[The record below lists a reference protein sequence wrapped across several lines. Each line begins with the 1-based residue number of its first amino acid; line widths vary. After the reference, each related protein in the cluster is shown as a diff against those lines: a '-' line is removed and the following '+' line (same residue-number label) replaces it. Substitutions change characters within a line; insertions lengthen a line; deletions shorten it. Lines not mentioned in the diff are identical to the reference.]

1 MQSNHI
7 RRVQELPDELQNS
20 SWNEYFYC
28 IKHFNAFWLEE
39 RTQPCVGVVLVKHIY
54 YLVNLAAGTDRFIG
68 LSTPAQCTDVI
79 SDVAFTPCRQEY
91 IGCVQAK
98 PQTKLHV

>member
-1 MQSNHI
+1 
-7 RRVQELPDELQNS
+7 LQNS
-20 SWNEYFYC
+20 SWNQYFYC
-28 IKHFNAFWLEE
+28 IRHFNAFRFEE
-39 RTQPCVGVVLVKHIY
+39 RTQPCVGVILVKHIY

-68 LSTPAQCTDVI
+68 LSTPAQCTDMI

-98 PQTKLHV
+98 PQTKLHI